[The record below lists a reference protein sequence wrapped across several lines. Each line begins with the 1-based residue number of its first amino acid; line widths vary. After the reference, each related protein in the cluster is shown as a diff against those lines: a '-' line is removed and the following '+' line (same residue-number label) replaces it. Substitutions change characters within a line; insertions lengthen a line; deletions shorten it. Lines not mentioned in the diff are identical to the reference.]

1 MYATHIKHIS
11 ILQNLRKQAVAAK
24 ILVMYRLLGVFYAT
38 KKGLYLFAQ
47 HLQYQYFSWKKK
59 HLKLVIA
66 SAFCVA
72 FLLRIKVEFCSK
84 ILEYFKLY
92 LMPTPEAWKEAWWLY
107 TTKLSSTRSKK
118 KFQQVLEITL
128 VGLGKVE
135 RWNMVVKSIK
145 FRNNRIWNSK
155 TSTTSRS
162 RKTSRAE

>member
-47 HLQYQYFSWKKK
+47 HSQYQYFSWKKK

-66 SAFCVA
+66 SGFCVA
-72 FLLRIKVEFCSK
+72 FLLRIKVEWQFCSK

-107 TTKLSSTRSKK
+107 TTKLSSILEAEKLAVQNNSYKVVGKRLKK
-118 KFQQVLEITL
+118 LEEIGSFSDI
-128 VGLGKVE
+128 VF
-135 RWNMVVKSIK
+135 WSI
-145 FRNNRIWNSK
+145 
-155 TSTTSRS
+155 
-162 RKTSRAE
+162 

>member
-47 HLQYQYFSWKKK
+47 HSQYQYFSWKKK

-66 SAFCVA
+66 SGFCVA
-72 FLLRIKVEFCSK
+72 FLLRIKVEWQFCSK

-118 KFQQVLEITL
+118 NFRKFYVGRAGKGWEMKHGRKIGQVQ
-128 VGLGKVE
+128 KQ
-135 RWNMVVKSIK
+135 
-145 FRNNRIWNSK
+145 
-155 TSTTSRS
+155 
-162 RKTSRAE
+162 

>member
-66 SAFCVA
+66 SGFCVA
-72 FLLRIKVEFCSK
+72 FLLRIKVEWQFCSK

-118 KFQQVLEITL
+118 I
-128 VGLGKVE
+128 
-135 RWNMVVKSIK
+135 SAS
-145 FRNNRIWNSK
+145 FRNYVGRAGKGWEMK
-155 TSTTSRS
+155 HG
-162 RKTSRAE
+162 RKIGQVQKQ